1 MKTEKD
7 NQTWY
12 QNTFD
17 EVHASEHLFRKVE
30 AMRNENGIFKRT
42 LSKGAIA
49 AAAFTVLVFSNV
61 ISYAASGS
69 PWILTVTLPGGETR
83 QYEVGP
89 AGEDGLLCT
98 SDYEA
103 ADQSVLSTSDYEAA
117 DQSVLSETAG
127 SAEADVTVE
136 VSGRDDAYRLE
147 ECGGRICLVLDEQH
161 RVDITEDFQDGSCTG
176 TFDADGMTWCYEV
189 TGTLEQPMILV
200 YVVTCSTIIP

>member
-200 YVVTCSTIIP
+200 YVVTCSTIRP

>member
-127 SAEADVTVE
+127 SAETNVTLE
-136 VSGRDDAYRLE
+136 VSDGDDGYRLE

-189 TGTLEQPMILV
+189 TGTLEQPEIQV
-200 YVVTCSTIIP
+200 YVVTCNTIIP

>member
-7 NQTWY
+7 NQIWY

-30 AMRNENGIFKRT
+30 AMRNENGTFKRT

-49 AAAFTVLVFSNV
+49 AAAFSVLVFSNV

-69 PWILTVTLPGGETR
+69 PWILTVTLPGGVTR
-83 QYEVGP
+83 QYEVSS
-89 AGEDGLLCT
+89 AGEDGIICT
-98 SDYEA
+98 TDYEA
-103 ADQSVLSTSDYEAA
+103 S
-117 DQSVLSETAG
+117 DQSVLSESLD

-136 VSGRDDAYRLE
+136 VSDGDDAYRLE
-147 ECGGRICLVLDEQH
+147 ECGGRICLVLDGQH
-161 RVDITEDFQDGSCTG
+161 RVDITEDFQDGSCKG

-189 TGTLEQPMILV
+189 TGTLEQPEIQV
-200 YVVTCSTIIP
+200 YVVTCNTIIP

>member
-89 AGEDGLLCT
+89 AGENGLLC
-98 SDYEA
+98 
-103 ADQSVLSTSDYEAA
+103 TSDYEAA

-127 SAEADVTVE
+127 SAETDVTVE
-136 VSGRDDAYRLE
+136 VSGGDDAYRLE
-147 ECGGRICLVLDEQH
+147 ECDGRICLVLDEQH

-189 TGTLEQPMILV
+189 TGTLEQPEIQV
-200 YVVTCSTIIP
+200 YVVTCNTIIP

>member
-89 AGEDGLLCT
+89 AGKNGIYCT
-98 SDYEA
+98 ADYA
-103 ADQSVLSTSDYEAA
+103 AS
-117 DQSVLSETAG
+117 DQSVLSESAD

-147 ECGGRICLVLDEQH
+147 ECGGRICLVLDKQH

>member
-89 AGEDGLLCT
+89 AGEDGIYCT
-98 SDYEA
+98 ADYA
-103 ADQSVLSTSDYEAA
+103 AS
-117 DQSVLSETAG
+117 DQSVLSESAD

-136 VSGRDDAYRLE
+136 VSDRDDAYRLE